1 MKKTL
6 SLLRAV
12 LSQDMNMFKYG
23 AKANSSKLKKIIFP
37 VVLFIIVCL
46 SIGAYAYMIAGALSK
61 VHLTYIM
68 LTMFIFIVSIL
79 AFMQGIYKSQGIL
92 FEARDNDLLFSLP
105 ISRSKILFVRIFKL
119 LLFQYI
125 YNLMFLLPAF
135 VIYIYFERPGVI
147 FYIVSLIM
155 TFLVPMIPI
164 IISSILGYL
173 VKLFSSKSRFKK
185 IIQTVLTSIIFL
197 GVFFLSSNI
206 ENFIKDIAVKAN
218 SINDFLTRIY
228 YPIGL
233 YINLVNKFNFGDL
246 IKLILINVIPFI
258 LFIFI
263 GSKFYFKII
272 ANSNSSSVRKSTGHN
287 TFIKRGRT
295 MALVRKEMNRYFSS
309 PVYMFNTSFGL
320 LLLVVLSIALCI
332 KGNSAVTSMLSSY
345 NIDPNVSTFLLYYG
359 LILFSTAMTSI
370 TSSCISLEGTT
381 INITKSLPVSEKTIL
396 RSKIIYPFVIE
407 LPFILISELIF
418 FIKFRPSLLYMFIIF
433 NLSLLMILF
442 SGLVGLIVNLIY
454 PKLNAS
460 NDTEVVKQSMSSMI
474 SVFVGMVVFILSM
487 FGIVYFNKYLDI
499 NLLMLIHLSI
509 LLVLVICLYF
519 VLMKFGVKAYK
530 KLNV

>member
-6 SLLRAV
+6 SLLKAV

-23 AKANSSKLKKIIFP
+23 TKANSSKLKKIIFP
-37 VVLFIIVCL
+37 VALFIIVCL
-46 SIGAYAYMIAGALSK
+46 SIGVYAYMIADELSK

-135 VIYIYFERPGVI
+135 VIYIYFEKPGVI

-164 IISSILGYL
+164 IISGVLGYL

-218 SINDFLTRIY
+218 SINDFLTKIY

-233 YINLVNKFNFGDL
+233 YINLVNKFNLGDL
-246 IKLILINVIPFI
+246 IKLILVNVVPFI

-272 ANSNSSSVRKSTGHN
+272 VNSNSSSVRKSVGHN
-287 TFIKRGRT
+287 TFIKRSKI

-320 LLLVVLSIALCI
+320 LLLVVLSIALCVN
-332 KGNSAVTSMLSSY
+332 GNSAITSMLSSY

-359 LILFSTAMTSI
+359 IILFSTAMTSI

-381 INITKSLPVSEKTIL
+381 INITKSLPISEKTIL
-396 RSKIIYPFVIE
+396 KSKIIYPFVIE

-433 NLSLLMILF
+433 SLSLLMILF

-474 SVFVGMVVFILSM
+474 SVFVGMAVFILSM

-530 KLNV
+530 KLNA

>member
-46 SIGAYAYMIAGALSK
+46 SIGAYAYMIADELSK

-155 TFLVPMIPI
+155 TLLVPMIPI
-164 IISSILGYL
+164 IASSILGYL

-233 YINLVNKFNFGDL
+233 YINLVNKFNIFDL
-246 IKLILINVIPFI
+246 IKLILVNILPFI

-272 ANSNSSSVRKSTGHN
+272 VNSDGSSIRENTHN
-287 TFIKRGRT
+287 TFIKRSKI

-320 LLLVVLSIALCI
+320 LLLVVLSIALCVN
-332 KGNSAVTSMLSSY
+332 GNSAVTSMLSSY
-345 NIDPNVSTFLLYYG
+345 NLDSNVSTFLLYYG
-359 LILFSTAMTSI
+359 LILFSTSMTSI
-370 TSSCISLEGTT
+370 TSSCISLEGAT

-396 RSKIIYPFVIE
+396 RSKILYPFVIE

-433 NLSLLMILF
+433 SLSLLMILF

-454 PKLNAS
+454 PKLNAT

-474 SVFVGMVVFILSM
+474 SVFIGIAVFILSM
-487 FGIVYFNKYLDI
+487 LGIVYFSKYLDI
-499 NLLMLIHLSI
+499 NLLMLIHLSV

-530 KLNV
+530 RLNA

>member
-6 SLLRAV
+6 SLLKAA

-23 AKANSSKLKKIIFP
+23 TKANSSKLKKIIFP
-37 VVLFIIVCL
+37 VALFIIVCL
-46 SIGAYAYMIAGALSK
+46 SIGVYAYMIADELSK

-135 VIYIYFERPGVI
+135 VIYIYFEKPGVI

-164 IISSILGYL
+164 IISSVLGYL

-218 SINDFLTRIY
+218 SINDFLTRVY

-233 YINLVNKFNFGDL
+233 YINLVNKFNIFGL
-246 IKLILINVIPFI
+246 IKLILVNILPFI

-272 ANSNSSSVRKSTGHN
+272 VNSNSSSVRKSVGHN

-332 KGNSAVTSMLSSY
+332 KGNSAVTGMLSSY
-345 NIDPNVSTFLLYYG
+345 NIDSNVSTFLLYYG

-381 INITKSLPVSEKTIL
+381 INITKSLPVSEETIL

-433 NLSLLMILF
+433 SLSLLMILF

-474 SVFVGMVVFILSM
+474 SVFIGIAVFILSM
-487 FGIVYFNKYLDI
+487 LGIVYFSKYLDI
-499 NLLMLIHLSI
+499 NLLMLIHLSV

-519 VLMKFGVKAYK
+519 VLMRFGVKAYK
-530 KLNV
+530 RLNA

>member
-1 MKKTL
+1 MKRTL
-6 SLLRAV
+6 SLLRAA

-23 AKANSSKLKKIIFP
+23 TKANSSKLKKIIFP
-37 VVLFIIVCL
+37 VCLFIIVCL
-46 SIGAYAYMIAGALSK
+46 SLGVYAYMIADELSK

-155 TFLVPMIPI
+155 TLLVPMIPI
-164 IISSILGYL
+164 IASSILGYL

-218 SINDFLTRIY
+218 SINDFLTRVY

-233 YINLVNKFNFGDL
+233 YINLVNKFNIFDL
-246 IKLILINVIPFI
+246 IKLILVNILPFI

-272 ANSNSSSVRKSTGHN
+272 VNSDGSSIRENTHN
-287 TFIKRGRT
+287 TFIKRSKI

-320 LLLVVLSIALCI
+320 LLLVVLSIALCVN
-332 KGNSAVTSMLSSY
+332 GNSAVTSMLSSY
-345 NIDPNVSTFLLYYG
+345 NLDSNVSTFLLYYG
-359 LILFSTAMTSI
+359 LILFSTSMTSI
-370 TSSCISLEGTT
+370 TSSCISLEGAT

-396 RSKIIYPFVIE
+396 RSKILYPFVIE

-474 SVFVGMVVFILSM
+474 SVFIGIAVFILSM
-487 FGIVYFNKYLDI
+487 LGIVYFSKYLDI

-530 KLNV
+530 RLNV